1 MHKKAKVLLLSSS
14 KSLNGG
20 IIQETIDRLKVEFAE
35 PMYLNGDDEKELQSF
50 LLGTGASSS
59 FKDRV
64 VAAFEGC
71 TGKKPKDVEVIA
83 VDVNLPLGD
92 TFKLGNYTALES
104 LFPNL
109 KMLALCCS
117 NGRVLDV
124 KMEEAAV
131 V

>member
-35 PMYLNGDDEKELQSF
+35 PIYLNGDDEEELQRF
-50 LLGTGASSS
+50 LLGAGATSS
-59 FKDRV
+59 FKERV
-64 VAAFEGC
+64 FAAFEGC
-71 TGKKPKDVEVIA
+71 TGKKTTDVEVIA

-92 TFKLGNYTALES
+92 TFKLGDYATLES

-124 KMEEAAV
+124 KMGEAALA
-131 V
+131 